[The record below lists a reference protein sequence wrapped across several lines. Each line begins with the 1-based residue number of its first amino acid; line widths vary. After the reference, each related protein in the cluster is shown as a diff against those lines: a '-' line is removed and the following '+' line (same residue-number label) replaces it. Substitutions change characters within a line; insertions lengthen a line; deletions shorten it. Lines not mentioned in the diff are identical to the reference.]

1 MQYGLMTY
9 DIKNHFNVGDYIQS
23 LAARQ
28 FLPQVDQYV
37 NRERLDEYNGPP
49 IKLIMNG
56 WFMHH
61 AEHWPPSPNVVP
73 LFVSFHLTKRA
84 AATMLTEEGI
94 AYFKQYRVGAR
105 DTVTQRVL
113 EEKGIDCYFSNC
125 LTLTLG
131 ESYRHQPG
139 TEVYFVDV
147 LHKWHFIGRRRRLLR
162 KVFSEDMIDSATR
175 IQHRRSAREYPTE
188 ESRFEL
194 ADRYLRLYQNA
205 KLVVTSRL
213 HCALPCLAMGTPVIF
228 VDGWVRSKERNR
240 FEGVRGML
248 NTVSFGGGAVHT
260 NFDLASIRNQNEHL
274 PYAEALRPR
283 CREFVQS

>member
-9 DIKNHFNVGDYIQS
+9 DIKKHFNVGDYIQS

-28 FLPQVDQYV
+28 FLPQIDQYV
-37 NRERLDEYNGPP
+37 NRERLDEYKGPK

-61 AEHWPPSPNVVP
+61 PEHWPPSSDVLP

-84 AATMLTEEGI
+84 AATVLDDEGVS
-94 AYFKQYRVGAR
+94 YLKRFRVGAR
-105 DTVTQRVL
+105 DTSTLKKLQ
-113 EEKGIDCYFSNC
+113 EKGIDSYFSNC

-131 ESYRHQPG
+131 KSYPHRPG

-162 KVFSEDMIDSATR
+162 KVFSDELIDSATR
-175 IQHRRSAREYPTE
+175 IEHRRSGSAYPTE

-194 ADRYLRLYQNA
+194 ADQYLRLYQNA

-213 HCALPCLAMGTPVIF
+213 HCALPCLAMGTPVVF

-240 FEGVRGML
+240 FEGIRKML
-248 NTVSFGGGAVHT
+248 NMVSFGGGQVQA
-260 NFDLASIRNQNEHL
+260 NFDPDNVTVLDHHL
-274 PYAEALRPR
+274 PYVEQLERR
-283 CREFVQS
+283 CEEFVPL